1 MGDDLAGIICQAVAR
16 GRHCLSGPT
25 FAAAAAVA
33 LAATFAAASFALA
46 AFDFSAAFSAASLV

>member
-1 MGDDLAGIICQAVAR
+1 VAGIVCQAVAR